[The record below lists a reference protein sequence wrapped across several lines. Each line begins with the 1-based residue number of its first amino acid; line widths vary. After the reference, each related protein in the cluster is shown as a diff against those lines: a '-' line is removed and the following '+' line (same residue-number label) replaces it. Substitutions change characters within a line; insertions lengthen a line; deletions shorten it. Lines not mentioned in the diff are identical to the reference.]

1 MPYHDL
7 SFAQSLVKRHIH
19 DLKTQAKSL
28 FKRKSGLL
36 DLPPSLSHY
45 NDPPPNHWMGWW
57 TCTKCHAWIY
67 PSHHHGP
74 HPCGFLRC
82 LNPSCKT
89 AITPQAAT
97 SPALHRV
104 VISNPAEG
112 FVPVKRLAGAHL
124 EQIPYFAVCTCG
136 LSHRAREY
144 KPSVNQKWKNFPRI
158 PKNETAVGKFR
169 RFVKHKDDGDVT
181 LIEFKHIQCNKCYK
195 YYDAYRWQHFVLHRD
210 AVFHIDGRDE
220 YGRWAEVHHKE

>member
-45 NDPPPNHWMGWW
+45 NDPPPNHWMG
-57 TCTKCHAWIY
+57 C
-67 PSHHHGP
+67 
-74 HPCGFLRC
+74 
-82 LNPSCKT
+82 CKT

-158 PKNETAVGKFR
+158 PKNEAAVGKFR